1 MKLSE
6 IYELADSIAPKK
18 LSDELCERYNH
29 YDNSGILVDCGEEIK
44 GMVFSLDLS
53 NAAIDKALSTGAN
66 LIMTHHPAIYGKI
79 GSIRYDDGALLGG
92 KLIRCIKN
100 GISVL
105 SMHLN
110 LDAAKDG
117 IDESLMEGVLLAA
130 EKTTGAGTGRI
141 EECKA
146 NATYMQT
153 VSEGGYGRV
162 YDLPTIEFS
171 TLVEN
176 IKTVFSTERIEAYG
190 NGKRISRVASFCGA
204 GADEGSIAFA
214 KRMGADAIV
223 SSDFKHHLIALA
235 QESGLAIIS
244 LTHFASE
251 TYGFKKYYEK
261 IRRQTEIPCVYH
273 TDDNLL

>member
-1 MKLSE
+1 MKLSN
-6 IYELADSIAPKK
+6 IYEIADAIAPKK

-29 YDNSGILVDCGEEIK
+29 YDNSGILVDCGEDIQ

-53 NAAIDKALSTGAN
+53 NAAIDKALETGAN
-66 LIMTHHPAIYGKI
+66 LVMTHHPAIYGKI
-79 GSIRYDDGALLGG
+79 GSIRYDDFALLGG
-92 KLIRCIKN
+92 KLIRCIRN

-110 LDAAKDG
+110 LDAAKGG
-117 IDESLMEGVLLAA
+117 IDESLMEGVLRAA
-130 EKTTGAGTGRI
+130 EQASGAGTGRMDSAK
-141 EECKA
+141 E
-146 NATYMQT
+146 NAALMQA
-153 VSEGGYGRV
+153 VSEGGYGRA
-162 YDLPTIEFS
+162 YDLPKIEIQA
-171 TLVEN
+171 LVEN
-176 IKTVFSTERIEAYG
+176 MKKVFSTERIEWYD
-190 NGKRISRVASFCGA
+190 NGKPLTRAASFCGA

-214 KRMGADAIV
+214 KRMGADVII

-235 QESGLAIIS
+235 QESGLAVIS

-273 TDDNLL
+273 TDDKLL

>member
-1 MKLSE
+1 MKLSN
-6 IYELADSIAPKK
+6 IYEIADAIAPKK

-29 YDNSGILVDCGEEIK
+29 YDNSGILVDCGEDIR

-53 NAAIDKALSTGAN
+53 NAAIDKALETGAN
-66 LIMTHHPAIYGKI
+66 LVMTHHPAIYGKI
-79 GSIRYDDGALLGG
+79 GSIRYDDFALLGG
-92 KLIRCIKN
+92 KLIRCIRN

-130 EKTTGAGTGRI
+130 EQASGAGTGRMDSAK
-141 EECKA
+141 E
-146 NATYMQT
+146 NAALMQA

-162 YDLPTIEFS
+162 YDLPKIEIQA
-171 TLVEN
+171 LVEN
-176 IKTVFSTERIEAYG
+176 MKKVFSTERIEWYD
-190 NGKRISRVASFCGA
+190 NGKPLTRAASFCGA

-214 KRMGADAIV
+214 KRMGADVII

-235 QESGLAIIS
+235 QESGLAVIS

-273 TDDNLL
+273 TDDKLL

>member
-1 MKLSE
+1 MKLSK
-6 IYELADSIAPKK
+6 IYEIADSIAPKK

-29 YDNSGILVDCGEEIK
+29 YDNSGILVDCGEDVQ

-53 NAAIDKALSTGAN
+53 NASIDKALETGAN

-79 GSIRYDDGALLGG
+79 GSIRYDDFALLGG

-117 IDESLMEGVLLAA
+117 IDESLMEGILLAA
-130 EKTTGAGTGRI
+130 EQTTGAGTGRM
-141 EECKA
+141 EAEKQQA
-146 NATYMQT
+146 VLMQT
-153 VSEGGYGRV
+153 VSEGGYGRA
-162 YDLPTIEFS
+162 YDLPKIELS
-171 TLVEN
+171 ALVAGM
-176 IKTVFSTERIEAYG
+176 KSVFGTKRIEAYA
-190 NGKRISRVASFCGA
+190 NGKLLTRAASFCGA

-214 KRMGADAIV
+214 KRMGADVII

-235 QESGLAIIS
+235 QESGLAVVS
-244 LTHFASE
+244 LTHFSSE

-273 TDDNLL
+273 MDDNLL

>member
-1 MKLSE
+1 MKLSN
-6 IYELADSIAPKK
+6 IYEIADAIAPKK

-29 YDNSGILVDCGEEIK
+29 YDNSGILVDCGEDIR

-53 NAAIDKALSTGAN
+53 NAAIDKALETGAN
-66 LIMTHHPAIYGKI
+66 LVMTHHPAIYGKI
-79 GSIRYDDGALLGG
+79 GSIRYDDFALLGG
-92 KLIRCIKN
+92 KLIRCIRN

-130 EKTTGAGTGRI
+130 EQASGAGTGRMDSAK
-141 EECKA
+141 E
-146 NATYMQT
+146 NAALMQA
-153 VSEGGYGRV
+153 VSGGGYGRA
-162 YDLPTIEFS
+162 YDLPKIEIQA
-171 TLVEN
+171 LVEN
-176 IKTVFSTERIEAYG
+176 MKKVFSTERIEWYD
-190 NGKRISRVASFCGA
+190 NGKPLTRAASFCGA

-214 KRMGADAIV
+214 KRMGADVII

-235 QESGLAIIS
+235 QESGLAVIS

-273 TDDNLL
+273 TDDKLL